1 MIRIII
7 ISIIV
12 IVIKINQNLPS
23 SIPHVSEGGL
33 QHQQKVLLVVSY
45 LATWAMT
52 MLVGGLLI
60 KMGTYKLEMGR

>member
-12 IVIKINQNLPS
+12 IVIIINQKLPS

-33 QHQQKVLLVVSY
+33 QHQPKALLVVSY

-52 MLVGGLLI
+52 MLVRELMI
-60 KMGTYKLEMGR
+60 KMGTY